1 MRGFEGLSAIIGH
14 TEGRRVGITI
24 EDGGGMRAI
33 AKTMR
38 GNKLHDRCLL
48 RVNQLPKS
56 FSQSGTLG
64 CLSRRG
70 SAEVLRKLTI
80 TSLLRNFPP

>member
-38 GNKLHDRCLL
+38 GNKLHDGCHCPCEPLAKTIF
-48 RVNQLPKS
+48 RV
-56 FSQSGTLG
+56 GY
-64 CLSRRG
+64 SRVPQE
-70 SAEVLRKLTI
+70 A
-80 TSLLRNFPP
+80 